1 MGRGGGGGGGLSL
14 VNSRL
19 FNSAAGAEL
28 GCGLDSVILQSLKES
43 HHHKRIDWVLEEL
56 LGRGGGG
63 GGGSLTVSVSVV

>member
-1 MGRGGGGGGGLSL
+1 MNYRL
-14 VNSRL
+14 VK
-19 FNSAAGAEL
+19 SAGGAEL

-63 GGGSLTVSVSVV
+63 GR